1 MGGES
6 PTYKRI
12 ADDGDRMSVL
22 DLLIGASVGQRVVVV
37 GTLVLYGYLAVRR
50 PSTARAAAERG
61 AKTLGTLTTLVL
73 AALLLASAIG
83 RLLPRDAVAGLIGGA
98 AGVPGVVL
106 AGLVGGT
113 LPGGPYA
120 VYPIIAE
127 VADSGAGLAAVLAL
141 LVGYG
146 GIGLL
151 RIPYGL
157 VFFEER
163 IVAARVAIGVVVTV
177 AFAAVIA
184 VVIGA

>member
-1 MGGES
+1 
-6 PTYKRI
+6 
-12 ADDGDRMSVL
+12 MSTL
-22 DLLIGASVGQRVVVV
+22 DLLIGSSTGQHVVVI

-50 PSTARAAAERG
+50 PDTAREAAERG
-61 AKTLGTLTTLVL
+61 AKTLVGLATLVL

-83 RLLPRDAVAGLIGGA
+83 ELLPREAVAGLVGHAAGASGIVLAGLIGG
-98 AGVPGVVL
+98 V
-106 AGLVGGT
+106 

-127 VADSGAGLAAVLAL
+127 VANSGAGLAAVLAL

-151 RIPYGL
+151 RVPYGL
-157 VFFEER
+157 VFFETR
-163 IVAARVAIGVVVTV
+163 IVAARVAIGLGVTL
-177 AFAAVIA
+177 AFAAIAA

>member
-1 MGGES
+1 MDGES

-106 AGLVGGT
+106 AGLVGGA

-127 VADSGAGLAAVLAL
+127 VADSGAAL